1 MPRGG
6 VTNHIGVQRRSS
18 SFIGHTL
25 RSASPATP
33 MRRTA
38 APVPVPRRFQFPPY
52 LFSFVF
58 PPFIW
63 PSFLLQIHSLP
74 NLLISFVTHLNMN
87 LGAVAENNRK
97 KREGCCVKIHRG
109 SRAVAL
115 LQHYN
120 STGNGWL
127 LPKAEAWTCISAS
140 AVTPVCFLGQQGY
153 MWAS

>member
-18 SFIGHTL
+18 SFIGHTC
-25 RSASPATP
+25 RSASPDHSKN
-33 MRRTA
+33 RYSC
-38 APVPVPRRFQFPPY
+38 PRSSAFPISSLP
-52 LFSFVF
+52 FFFVF

-63 PSFLLQIHSLP
+63 PSFLLQSHAVP

-140 AVTPVCFLGQQGY
+140 AVTPMCFLGQQGY